1 MENKTNKI
9 NTKKNNQKSSKI
21 YETSKPSFLI
31 PLNPDKFLKTYSRQ
45 SITPLR
51 VIKQNE
57 NNKLLKTNR
66 KHNRNISMNNA
77 KINIEKKEKISIKK
91 LPLSQSLKNFYPNNK
106 KNEIFENKLEVNNEI
121 IKNEY
126 ESNENNIDNLI
137 LNTTNRCFNKIKI
150 NDKNKILLTEKKLNK
165 KIDQKKSIKN
175 NKKSESTKSLKII
188 NFISNSS
195 SYNTVSNFKNNKNLN
210 KKNIISP
217 RSNKI
222 PKPNSNVIKKINKNQ
237 INNSTYY
244 YRIKSP
250 SININKNKIKT
261 NQILNNNSQN
271 LNNNQTPQIISK
283 KNSKNFKTENKNK
296 KIKFSLIRNNSV
308 SSRTSSNIIHK
319 EYLNQVNSK
328 TNSSQNTTLTHKDE
342 KINKTIIKFNS
353 ICKKGFSGPGIEKIN
368 QDNFYIFENFL
379 NNKDQYFFTVCDGHG
394 INGHYISK
402 YLINNLPL
410 KIHNT
415 FLLSNYNNINKIN
428 SQNLNDLI
436 KNIYLE
442 INTNLLLDEN
452 IDTTFSGS
460 TCVSLIYSPQKI
472 FCINLGDS
480 RCILG
485 KFDKKNNIWYHKPLS
500 NDHKPSIIEEKAR
513 ILKSNGRIEPYKN
526 ENNFYIGPERVWLK
540 DEDVPGLAM
549 SRSFGD
555 DLAHTIG
562 VTCEPEIIEIEF
574 NEEDKFIILASDGI
588 WEFMSNQ
595 EVVDIVKEF
604 YMKNDLQGALFSL
617 YKEASKRW
625 IMEEE
630 IIDDI
635 TLIIIYIN

>member
-51 VIKQNE
+51 LIKQNE

-66 KHNRNISMNNA
+66 KHYRNISLNNE

>member
-1 MENKTNKI
+1 MENKINKI

-66 KHNRNISMNNA
+66 KHNRNISMNNE

-175 NKKSESTKSLKII
+175 NKKSESTKSLKIV

-328 TNSSQNTTLTHKDE
+328 TNSSQNTTLTHKEE

-410 KIHNT
+410 KIYNT

>member
-1 MENKTNKI
+1 MENNSNKI
-9 NTKKNNQKSSKI
+9 NLKKNNQKSSKI
-21 YETSKPSFLI
+21 YEASKPSFLI

-51 VIKQNE
+51 LIKQNE

-66 KHNRNISMNNA
+66 KHYRNISLNNE

-106 KNEIFENKLEVNNEI
+106 KNEIFENKLEVNKEI
-121 IKNEY
+121 FKNEY

-500 NDHKPSIIEEKAR
+500 NDHKPTIIEEKAR

>member
-1 MENKTNKI
+1 MEYNSNKI
-9 NTKKNNQKSSKI
+9 NPKKNNQKSSKI

-51 VIKQNE
+51 LIKQNE

-66 KHNRNISMNNA
+66 KHYRNISLNNE

-175 NKKSESTKSLKII
+175 NKKSESTKSLKIV

>member
-1 MENKTNKI
+1 MENNSNKI
-9 NTKKNNQKSSKI
+9 NLKKNNQKSSKI
-21 YETSKPSFLI
+21 YEASKPSFLI

-51 VIKQNE
+51 LIKQNE

-66 KHNRNISMNNA
+66 KHYRNISLNNE

>member
-51 VIKQNE
+51 LIKQNE

-66 KHNRNISMNNA
+66 KHYRNISLNNE

-175 NKKSESTKSLKII
+175 NKKSESTKSLKIV

-617 YKEASKRW
+617 Y
-625 IMEEE
+625 
-630 IIDDI
+630 
-635 TLIIIYIN
+635 

>member
-51 VIKQNE
+51 LIKQNE

-66 KHNRNISMNNA
+66 KHYRNISLNNE

-175 NKKSESTKSLKII
+175 NKKSESTKSLKIV

>member
-1 MENKTNKI
+1 MENNSNKI
-9 NTKKNNQKSSKI
+9 NLKKNNQKSSKI
-21 YETSKPSFLI
+21 YEASKPSFLI

-51 VIKQNE
+51 LIKQNE

-66 KHNRNISMNNA
+66 KHYRNISLNNE

-175 NKKSESTKSLKII
+175 NKKSESTKSLKIV

-555 DLAHTIG
+555 HLAHTIG

>member
-51 VIKQNE
+51 LIKQNE

-66 KHNRNISMNNA
+66 KHYRNISLNNE

-175 NKKSESTKSLKII
+175 NKKSESTKSLKIV

-296 KIKFSLIRNNSV
+296 KIKFSLIRNNSI
-308 SSRTSSNIIHK
+308 SSRISSNIIHK

>member
-1 MENKTNKI
+1 MEYNSNKI
-9 NTKKNNQKSSKI
+9 NPKKNNQKSSKI
-21 YETSKPSFLI
+21 YEASKPSFLI

-66 KHNRNISMNNA
+66 KHNRNISMNNE

-91 LPLSQSLKNFYPNNK
+91 LPLSQSLKNINANNK
-106 KNEIFENKLEVNNEI
+106 KNEFFENKLEVNKKKEFDLN
-121 IKNEY
+121 
-126 ESNENNIDNLI
+126 NENNNIENSLI
-137 LNTTNRCFNKIKI
+137 LNTTNRIFN
-150 NDKNKILLTEKKLNK
+150 KNKILLTEKKL
-165 KIDQKKSIKN
+165 KIEQKKSIKN

-188 NFISNSS
+188 NFISNST
-195 SYNTVSNFKNNKNLN
+195 SYNTFSNFKSKN

-217 RSNKI
+217 RSKI
-222 PKPNSNVIKKINKNQ
+222 PKPNSTLIKKINKNQ
-237 INNSTYY
+237 INNSTY

-250 SININKNKIKT
+250 SININKNKITSNKL
-261 NQILNNNSQN
+261 LNNNSH
-271 LNNNQTPQIISK
+271 LNNNQSPQIISK

-296 KIKFSLIRNNSV
+296 KIKFSLIRNNSI

-328 TNSSQNTTLTHKDE
+328 SNSSQNTTLLTNKEE

-353 ICKKGFSGPGIEKIN
+353 LCKKGFSGPGIEKIN

-394 INGHYISK
+394 INGHFISK

-415 FLLSNYNNINKIN
+415 LLLSNYSNINKIN
-428 SQNLNDLI
+428 SQNLNNII

-452 IDTTFSGS
+452 IDSTFSGS

-485 KFDKKNNIWYHKPLS
+485 KYDKKNNIWYHKPLS
-500 NDHKPSIIEEKAR
+500 NDHKPNLIQEKER

-526 ENNFYIGPERVWLK
+526 ENNFYIGPDRVWLK

-555 DLAHTIG
+555 DLAHNIG
-562 VTCEPEIIEIEF
+562 VICEPEIIEIDF

-595 EVVDIVKEF
+595 EVVDIIKEF

>member
-1 MENKTNKI
+1 MENNSNKI
-9 NTKKNNQKSSKI
+9 NLKKNNQKSSKI
-21 YETSKPSFLI
+21 YEASKPSFLI

-91 LPLSQSLKNFYPNNK
+91 LPLSQSLKNINLNNK
-106 KNEIFENKLEVNNEI
+106 KNEFFENKLEVNNKKEFDS
-121 IKNEY
+121 N
-126 ESNENNIDNLI
+126 NENNNIENSLI
-137 LNTTNRCFNKIKI
+137 LNTTNRILN
-150 NDKNKILLTEKKLNK
+150 KNKILLTEKKNK
-165 KIDQKKSIKN
+165 KIEQKKSTKN

-188 NFISNSS
+188 NFISNST
-195 SYNTVSNFKNNKNLN
+195 SYNTFSNFKSKN

-217 RSNKI
+217 RSKI
-222 PKPNSNVIKKINKNQ
+222 PKPNSTRIKKINKNNQ
-237 INNSTYY
+237 INNSTFY

-250 SININKNKIKT
+250 SINIKNKIT
-261 NQILNNNSQN
+261 LNKNNSQI
-271 LNNNQTPQIISK
+271 NNNQSPQIISK

-296 KIKFSLIRNNSV
+296 KIKFSLIRNNSI

-328 TNSSQNTTLTHKDE
+328 SNSSQNTTLTNKEE

-353 ICKKGFSGPGIEKIN
+353 LCKKGFSGPGIEKIN

-379 NNKDQYFFTVCDGHG
+379 NNKAQYFFTVCDGHG
-394 INGHYISK
+394 INGHFISK

-415 FLLSNYNNINKIN
+415 LLLKNIININKIN
-428 SQNLNDLI
+428 SQNLNKII
-436 KNIYLE
+436 KNIYSE
-442 INTNLLLDEN
+442 INTNLLINEN
-452 IDTTFSGS
+452 IDSTFSGS

-485 KFDKKNNIWYHKPLS
+485 KYDKKNNIWFHKPLS
-500 NDHKPSIIEEKAR
+500 NDHKPNLIQEKAR

-555 DLAHTIG
+555 DIAHTIG
-562 VTCEPEIIEIEF
+562 VICEPEIIEIDF

-595 EVVDIVKEF
+595 EVVDVVKEF

>member
-51 VIKQNE
+51 LIKQNE

-66 KHNRNISMNNA
+66 KHYRNISLNNE

-106 KNEIFENKLEVNNEI
+106 KNEIFENKLEVNKEI
-121 IKNEY
+121 FKNEY

-175 NKKSESTKSLKII
+175 NKKSESTKSLKIV

-500 NDHKPSIIEEKAR
+500 NDHKPTIIEEKAR